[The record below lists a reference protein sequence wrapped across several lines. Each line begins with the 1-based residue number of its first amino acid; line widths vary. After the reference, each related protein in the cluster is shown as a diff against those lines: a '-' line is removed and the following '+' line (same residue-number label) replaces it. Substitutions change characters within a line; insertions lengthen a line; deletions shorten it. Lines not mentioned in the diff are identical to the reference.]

1 MTEPFSPQ
9 PVAPQQPPISP
20 GRSRKPLPKGSGFRD
35 FMSTAGVLGLAI
47 LVAFSLIAFVFQ
59 SYEVDGPSME
69 STLQDNDR
77 LIVWKLPRT
86 WARITGNSYVPKR
99 GDVIV
104 FIERGLA
111 SYGQPGDRQLIK
123 RVIGLPGD
131 RVVVNNNV
139 VTIYN
144 AQNPNGFVPDQTLPY
159 GEDGRIP
166 ATLGNIDI
174 TLTED
179 QLYVCGDNR
188 PESLDSRSFGPIQL
202 NDIVGKLAVRVL
214 PLSNAERF

>member
-1 MTEPFSPQ
+1 
-9 PVAPQQPPISP
+9 
-20 GRSRKPLPKGSGFRD
+20 
-35 FMSTAGVLGLAI
+35 MSTAGVLGLAI